1 MVERALAAGCVPV
14 VALVDDLRPP
24 PVAHVLATTV
34 AVYAGGERVRSMVT
48 QLGVPN
54 AVIAIFQRPSRPSV
68 ADLAARSRRLV
79 VVEAVDNPANIGAIV
94 RNAAGLGWD
103 GLVLDTTSADPLARR
118 STRVSMGHAVAFPHA
133 RTPDIVVA
141 LRTIIDAGFV
151 VVALAIDGEFDIGE
165 ITASIG
171 GHPDR
176 LAVCVG
182 AERAGLS
189 PEALACATYRAR
201 ITMHAGIDSLNVAA
215 ATAIACHV
223 LA

>member
-1 MVERALAAGCVPV
+1 MVERALAAGCTPV

-34 AVYAGGERVRSMVT
+34 TVYAGGERVRSMVT

-54 AVIAIFQRPSRPSV
+54 AVIAIFQRPPRPSV
-68 ADLAARSRRLV
+68 TELAARSRRLV

-103 GLVLDTTSADPLARR
+103 GLVLDTTCADPLARR
-118 STRVSMGHAVAFPHA
+118 STRVSMGHSVAFPHA
-133 RTPDIVVA
+133 RTPNIVDA
-141 LRTIIDAGFV
+141 LRTLIDAGFV
-151 VVALAIDGEFDIGE
+151 VIALAIDGDVDIGDV
-165 ITASIG
+165 AGLG

-189 PEALACATYRAR
+189 AEARACATFRAR

-215 ATAIACHV
+215 ATAIACHA